1 MKTFEKQFN
10 IKTKLETLD
19 RYVRSILNKFD
30 PDDEI
35 EVKVQEFDR
44 KQIVNVSRRLRRE
57 NGFQW
62 ITHRSPPSIIF
73 EKGCDIEKGPPRNR
87 DYVKVPPPMPDPL
100 RSHI

>member
-35 EVKVQEFDR
+35 EVDIQEFDG
-44 KQIVNVSRRLRRE
+44 KKIA
-57 NGFQW
+57 
-62 ITHRSPPSIIF
+62 
-73 EKGCDIEKGPPRNR
+73 K
-87 DYVKVPPPMPDPL
+87 VKILDRML
-100 RSHI
+100 N

>member
-35 EVKVQEFDR
+35 EVHFHEFDG
-44 KQIVNVSRRLRRE
+44 KQIVNVKILDRVL
-57 NGFQW
+57 N
-62 ITHRSPPSIIF
+62 
-73 EKGCDIEKGPPRNR
+73 
-87 DYVKVPPPMPDPL
+87 
-100 RSHI
+100 